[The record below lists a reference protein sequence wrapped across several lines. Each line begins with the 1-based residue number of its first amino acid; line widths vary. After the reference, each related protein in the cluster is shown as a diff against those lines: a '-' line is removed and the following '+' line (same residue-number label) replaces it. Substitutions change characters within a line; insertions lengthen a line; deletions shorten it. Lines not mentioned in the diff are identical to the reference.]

1 LHAGEL
7 AISFALLTGLFAMI
21 YKLLPATRIAW
32 GDVWIGAAVT
42 ALLFWLGKIL
52 IALYIAHAA
61 VGSNLGAAGAI
72 VVLVAWVY
80 YSSQVFFF
88 GAEFTREYALRHGS
102 RQAEAPPQA

>member
-1 LHAGEL
+1 
-7 AISFALLTGLFAMI
+7 MI

-42 ALLFWLGKIL
+42 AALFWLGKFL

-88 GAEFTREYALRHGS
+88 GAEFTREYAVQHGS
-102 RQAEAPPQA
+102 HQADSHLPPPATPRA